1 MINSSNFFQFSYCN
15 WQKQNSLKPLSFI
28 CSQVHNLTII
38 ELAHILFTKEDTV
51 KNVLSQS
58 SKASI
63 QFCAT
68 IRVLRWCLEAILL
81 MQRCVLDPNSA
92 QKRARELRHL
102 CAMMNETLLI
112 ESHWINLFFH
122 HKWFLFDNHNHFNTS
137 CIKLC
142 YERFSR
148 VMLAILVL
156 AFYIQIKL

>member
-1 MINSSNFFQFSYCN
+1 MIIHIYLYIVIDFHIVIGKNRSSKFLGFIFTYIH
-15 WQKQNSLKPLSFI
+15 SLI
-28 CSQVHNLTII
+28 II

-122 HKWFLFDNHNHFNTS
+122 HKWFLFWQSQPFQYFLYKT
-137 CIKLC
+137 
-142 YERFSR
+142 
-148 VMLAILVL
+148 MLWAL
-156 AFYIQIKL
+156 

>member
-1 MINSSNFFQFSYCN
+1 MPIWFQNNIISFIWIIVMDFHIVIGKN
-15 WQKQNSLKPLSFI
+15 RSLKFSTFI
-28 CSQVHNLTII
+28 FTYVLNLIII
-38 ELAHILFTKEDTV
+38 ESAHILFTKEDTV

-122 HKWFLFDNHNHFNTS
+122 HKWFLFWQSQPFQYFLYKT
-137 CIKLC
+137 
-142 YERFSR
+142 
-148 VMLAILVL
+148 MLWAL
-156 AFYIQIKL
+156 

>member
-1 MINSSNFFQFSYCN
+1 MDCFIIFQFFYSKAFVIDFN
-15 WQKQNSLKPLSFI
+15 IVIGKNRSLKFLSFI
-28 CSQVHNLTII
+28 ITYIHNLIII

-112 ESHWINLFFH
+112 ESHWVNSFFH
-122 HKWFLFDNHNHFNTS
+122 HKWFLFWQSQPFQ
-137 CIKLC
+137 
-142 YERFSR
+142 YF
-148 VMLAILVL
+148 
-156 AFYIQIKL
+156 